1 MKARE
6 RTNRSIDKRAWMAFT
21 VLAFALLACARANVA
36 PSAAIGSGELPPPTS
51 KPTEVEDTP
60 APTAPVPTAPPATET
75 PAKPEPIVSPTF
87 PATPTSAAVET
98 EEPQTLVYEAQPGDS
113 LKSVAIRFGV
123 LPEEVAST
131 DVLPA
136 GNSMIDPGQ
145 ILLIPKRLG
154 ETSPVE
160 RWIPDSEVV
169 FSPNASSFDIDAF
182 VSSQPGYLKLYR
194 ETVYGKWRS
203 GAEVVGLVARNNSV
217 NPRLLLVML
226 EYQAS
231 WLSNP
236 TRPEGDDFQYPM
248 GMIDPQIPGLYR
260 QLTWLANE
268 LGNGYYGWRSGT
280 LTELRFEEGKPLRLA
295 PELNAGTVALQYFFS
310 LDQTSSA
317 WRSEWDSKSF
327 LDVFTGYFGDPW
339 AYDYPL
345 FEPGVEQPPLILPF
359 IEGHLWSFT
368 GGPHGAWEHES
379 AWAALDFAPAAS
391 VTGCYQSEDWATAS
405 APGIVV
411 RSEDGVV
418 VLDLDGDGREHSGW
432 ALLYLH
438 IAEEDRIQEGEL
450 VAAGDLIGHPSCEGG
465 IATGTHI
472 HIARKY
478 NGEWILADGPIP
490 FNLEGWVAQ
499 AGSNPYQ
506 GALVRGDE
514 EVLAC
519 TCATRETLITR

>member
-1 MKARE
+1 MNE
-6 RTNRSIDKRAWMAFT
+6 RQRIGLDRRAWIAF
-21 VLAFALLACARANVA
+21 AAAGFALLACARANVA
-36 PSAAIGSGELPPPTS
+36 PSAAIGSGELPSPTAVPS
-51 KPTEVEDTP
+51 EVGDTP
-60 APTAPVPTAPPATET
+60 AATFPVPTALPATKT
-75 PAKPEPIVSPTF
+75 PAQPEPVVSPTF

-113 LKSVAIRFGV
+113 LISVAIRFGV

-131 DVLPA
+131 GVLPS
-136 GNSMIDPGQ
+136 GNRMIDPGQ

-154 ETSPVE
+154 EVSPTE
-160 RWIPDSEVV
+160 RWIPDSEMV
-169 FSPNASSFDIDAF
+169 FSPNASSFDIAGF
-182 VSSQPGYLKLYR
+182 VESQPGYLKRYR

-217 NPRLLLVML
+217 NPRLLLAML
-226 EYQAS
+226 EYEAG

-236 TRPEGDDFQYPM
+236 EKAEGDAFLYPM
-248 GMIDPQIPGLYR
+248 GVFDPQIPGLYR

-268 LGNGYYGWRSGT
+268 LGNGYYGWRAGT
-280 LTELRFEEGKPLRLA
+280 VTELRFKDGAEIRIA
-295 PELNAGTVALQYFFS
+295 PDLNAGTVALQYFFS
-310 LDQTSSA
+310 LDQTAAA
-317 WRSEWDSKSF
+317 WLSEWSSEAF
-327 LDVFTGYFGDPW
+327 LKLYTGYFGDPW

-359 IEGHLWSFT
+359 LEGRLWSFT
-368 GGPHGAWEHES
+368 GGPHGAWERES

-391 VTGCYQSEDWATAS
+391 VTGCYLSEDWATAS

-411 RSEDGVV
+411 RSSDGTV
-418 VLDLDGDGREHSGW
+418 VLDLDGDSREHSGW

-438 IAEEDRIQEGEL
+438 IAEDNRVQEGDL
-450 VAAGDLIGHPSCEGG
+450 VATGDLIGHPSCEGG

-472 HIARKY
+472 HVARKY

-490 FNLEGWVAQ
+490 FDLDGWVAQ
-499 AGSNPYQ
+499 ASSKPYQ
-506 GALVRGDE
+506 GALVRGEE

-519 TCATRETLITR
+519 ACASFETLITR